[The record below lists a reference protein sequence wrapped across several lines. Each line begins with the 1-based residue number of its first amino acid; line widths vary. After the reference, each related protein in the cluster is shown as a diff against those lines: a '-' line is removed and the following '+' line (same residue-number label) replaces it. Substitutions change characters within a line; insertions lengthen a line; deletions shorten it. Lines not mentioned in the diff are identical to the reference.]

1 MYYVSGELYC
11 FLPLVLQLCSAKNKL
26 DAAYCSHSY
35 LVKHWKAQQF
45 WAQVFDDAG
54 MCQSNLFYSSVAYFS
69 LPERN
74 NIKK

>member
-1 MYYVSGELYC
+1 MSLESYIAFSRLFYS
-11 FLPLVLQLCSAKNKL
+11 SALRKNKL